1 MGLVKR
7 ERWQPYPSY
16 KVNDGVVVGRAD
28 ELSHPD
34 MVPWK
39 EQHHEKRD
47 DRKQELF

>member
-1 MGLVKR
+1 MRR
-7 ERWQPYPSY
+7 EQWRPHPSY
-16 KVNDGVVVGRAD
+16 EVNDGVVVGRAD